1 MTEATEATEAPSSL
15 ILEGGGNRGVF
26 TAGALDFL
34 MEKNV
39 KFPYVVGVSAGSCNA
54 LDYVSHQ
61 PGRTRDCMIVEDKE
75 NSYIATRAALKKHQL
90 FDMDM
95 VFDRYPNELFP
106 FDFDTFFQSDIQCEM
121 VVTNCL
127 TGDAEYMSE
136 KHDRQRLMD
145 IGRASSSI
153 PLVSPAVEIDGVP
166 YLDGGVADSI
176 PLIHAMEKGYRK
188 NVVILTRNK
197 GYRKKK
203 PGKSTPVYVA
213 AFRHYPELLNT
224 LYNRYRNYNR
234 TLELIEKWEQEG
246 HIFVIR
252 PEMPAV
258 GRAETNK
265 DKLMDFY
272 QHGYEVMKE
281 RYEELQAY
289 LHS

>member
-1 MTEATEATEAPSSL
+1 MK
-15 ILEGGGNRGVF
+15 
-26 TAGALDFL
+26 
-34 MEKNV
+34 KNV

-54 LDYVSHQ
+54 LDYVSWQ
-61 PGRTRDCMIVEDKE
+61 PGRTRDCMIVEDKK
-75 NSYIATRAALKKHQL
+75 NSYVATKAAIKKHQL

-95 VFDRYPNELFP
+95 LFDKYPNELFP
-106 FDFDTFFQSDIQCEM
+106 FDFDTFFQSDAQCEM

-136 KHDRQRLMD
+136 KQDRKRLMD

-203 PGKSTPVYVA
+203 PGKSAPVYVA
-213 AFRHYPELLNT
+213 AFRYYPEFLNT

-252 PEMPAV
+252 PEEPTV
-258 GRAETNK
+258 GRTEANR
-265 DKLMDFY
+265 DKLMEFY
-272 QHGYEVMKE
+272 QHGYEVMKDH
-281 RYEELQAY
+281 YEELQAY
-289 LHS
+289 LGR